1 MIEHFL
7 YPGNIFAEKSL
18 SKITTI
24 LGSCVAVCLWD
35 PVLKIGGMNH
45 YLLPLWNGDG
55 LPSPKYG
62 NIAIPKLI
70 EKLLSYGS
78 NKKSL
83 KAKAFGGAAVIER
96 TTTSGLLNVGER
108 NVLICHDMLEEA
120 KIPIMASDLGG
131 LNGRK
136 IIFQTDTGG
145 VLMKKIKKS
154 TDVPTKGSA
163 KRSVSKG

>member
-7 YPGNIFAEKSL
+7 YPGNIFAEGEDSV
-18 SKITTI
+18 ITTI
-24 LGSCVAVCLWD
+24 LGSCVSVCLWD
-35 PVLKIGGMNH
+35 PVLKVGGMNH

-70 EKLLSYGS
+70 DKLLYYGC
-78 NKKSL
+78 NVKSL
-83 KAKAFGGAAVIER
+83 RAKTFGGAAVIER

-108 NVLICHDMLEEA
+108 NIFICRDMLEEA
-120 KIPIMASDLGG
+120 GIPIVASDLGG
-131 LNGRK
+131 TNGRK

-145 VLMKKIKKS
+145 VLMKKIKK
-154 TDVPTKGSA
+154 TTEVVGVGNNK
-163 KRSVSKG
+163 KEKK